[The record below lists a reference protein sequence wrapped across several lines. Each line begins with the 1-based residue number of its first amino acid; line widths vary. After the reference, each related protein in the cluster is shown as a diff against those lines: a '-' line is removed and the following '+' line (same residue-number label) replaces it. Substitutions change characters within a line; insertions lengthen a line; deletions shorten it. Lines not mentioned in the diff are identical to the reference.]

1 MFVDEVS
8 SSLGAFIAAPK
19 AIVGAESVLHG
30 PSPGARGLAAPRR
43 GRLHHYVDRAM
54 SEVRGLLVRSGGNRC
69 RSTEV
74 ARERWQKKITVSCG
88 AHQRRHDQRDA
99 QPKARQLVTQ
109 SWGTSQRRGRGA
121 SMAGSFMAGSLD
133 RQRLKGAV
141 AAPSMQSRRLSGSP
155 STHHKSA
162 PCQSHDNNLSFA
174 SITRVAWIS
183 ASWFGAISLDP
194 LAFEVVAPVRLDRRN
209 PAGRIPLEPHPEV
222 EEWCVELERIDP
234 LQLGGL
240 CFMLRT

>member
-1 MFVDEVS
+1 VPVHRSGSRTVAEEDHRKLRCS
-8 SSLGAFIAAPK
+8 SETPRPERCTTQGEAVGYTELG
-19 AIVGAESVLHG
+19 H
-30 PSPGARGLAAPRR
+30 LAASRQ
-43 GRLHHYVDRAM
+43 GGFHG
-54 SEVRGLLVRSGGNRC
+54 GL
-69 RSTEV
+69 
-74 ARERWQKKITVSCG
+74 
-88 AHQRRHDQRDA
+88 
-99 QPKARQLVTQ
+99 P
-109 SWGTSQRRGRGA
+109 
-121 SMAGSFMAGSLD
+121 LD

-183 ASWFGAISLDP
+183 ASWFGEISLNP